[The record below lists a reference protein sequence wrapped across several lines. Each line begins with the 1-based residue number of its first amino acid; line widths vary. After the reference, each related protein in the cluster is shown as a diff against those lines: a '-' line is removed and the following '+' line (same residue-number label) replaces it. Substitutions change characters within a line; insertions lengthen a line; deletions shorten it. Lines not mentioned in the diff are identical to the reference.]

1 MIRRFIGDVRET
13 KKDVYALF
21 GSTGPGEEFP
31 FITCKVDQKISVVLN
46 CILLFDKCQRR
57 VTLGLELI
65 RYFFEQS
72 EKCITDL

>member
-46 CILLFDKCQRR
+46 CILHVQYEAQKEIC
-57 VTLGLELI
+57 VGL
-65 RYFFEQS
+65 
-72 EKCITDL
+72 